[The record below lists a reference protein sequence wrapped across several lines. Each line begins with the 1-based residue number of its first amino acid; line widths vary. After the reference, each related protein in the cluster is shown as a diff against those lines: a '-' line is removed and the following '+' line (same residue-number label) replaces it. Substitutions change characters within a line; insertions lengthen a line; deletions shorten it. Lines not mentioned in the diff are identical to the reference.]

1 MTPDS
6 TADSTDP
13 ASSLSRKMAE
23 FASSLPDA
31 ELEMFHDIVHLA
43 GTSPEAEVEGFAV
56 KRGDLGADPCEG
68 GEIFNPVGTFQVL
81 GNLHQTLH
89 PMKSKGGPH
98 VRP

>member
-1 MTPDS
+1 MA
-6 TADSTDP
+6 ADSLDP
-13 ASSLSRKMAE
+13 ASSLSRKLTDL
-23 FASSLPDA
+23 ASTLPEA

-43 GTSPEAEVEGFAV
+43 GTSPDAEVEGFAF
-56 KRGDLGADPCEG
+56 KGDPGASADPCEG

-89 PMKSKGGPH
+89 PFKPRGGPH